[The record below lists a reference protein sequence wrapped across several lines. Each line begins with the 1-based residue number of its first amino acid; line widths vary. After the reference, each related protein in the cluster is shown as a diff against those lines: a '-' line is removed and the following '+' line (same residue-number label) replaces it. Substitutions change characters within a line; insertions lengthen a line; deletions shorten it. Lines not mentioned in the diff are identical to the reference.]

1 MILAGS
7 VIDAARD
14 YHPAF
19 TRENAPDAP
28 VLRFLSRYVRR
39 LTADVLRIHPEA
51 ISVAEEITLPLADF
65 DAGYKLPAYQMIHGG
80 DVHLKGGIVDEFD
93 LIDYANR
100 FGRVPRWSGWI
111 EAGVLYLIGDPM
123 WWNDVEKIVLKY
135 APVPAELT
143 SLKSEIQLPD
153 TAEEALVA
161 ACANFM
167 AGRVPADVSPPIDRG
182 YFLALAND
190 AHASFLRQL
199 ATSTRVKATY
209 TKEVW

>member
-1 MILAGS
+1 
-7 VIDAARD
+7 
-14 YHPAF
+14 
-19 TRENAPDAP
+19 
-28 VLRFLSRYVRR
+28 
-39 LTADVLRIHPEA
+39 
-51 ISVAEEITLPLADF
+51 
-65 DAGYKLPAYQMIHGG
+65 
-80 DVHLKGGIVDEFD
+80 
-93 LIDYANR
+93 
-100 FGRVPRWSGWI
+100 
-111 EAGVLYLIGDPM
+111 LIGDPM

-209 TKEVW
+209 TKEGWLDGDDGERPDPGRDRDEPPQRPRRDSLGRRTDRADRRSARRLHGRRGAREPPLLRRAPHGGLRRHRTRPDPACRRDSGPPSARRPGDSGLG

>member
-1 MILAGS
+1 MSTAGS
-7 VIDAARD
+7 VIHAARD

-19 TRENAPDAP
+19 TRVNAPDAP

-65 DAGYKLPAYQMIHGG
+65 DAGHTLPAFPMIHGG
-80 DVHLKGGIVDEFD
+80 CVHLTGGIVDAFD

-111 EAGVLYLIGDPM
+111 EAGVLYLVGDPM

-135 APVPAELT
+135 APVPGDLT
-143 SLKSEIQLPD
+143 SLESEIALPD
-153 TAEEALVA
+153 MAEEALVA

-182 YFLALAND
+182 YFLAFAND
-190 AHASFLRQL
+190 AHAAFLRQL
-199 ATSTRVKATY
+199 VNSTRVKATY